1 MLKNALS
8 ERINIMGKTAW
19 IITAFALIAF
29 GMLVLII
36 ALSSV
41 GWDFSKLGTGNY
53 ETNSYEITED
63 FENIL
68 IETNTADVAIVPSYD
83 GKCSVVCYEQ
93 SKVRHSVLVRDGAL
107 TVSVEDTR
115 KWYEYIGFNFTKPT
129 ITLYIPAGDYATLSI
144 ESDTG
149 DVEIPKELSF
159 KSIYVNE
166 STGDVKNYASAS
178 EKIKIDTSTGDIRV
192 EGISAGSLEL
202 SVSTGKV
209 TASDIIC
216 DKDFKVDVNTGRA
229 NLTNVT
235 CKNLI
240 SDGDTGDIFLKNV
253 IASERFYIER
263 DTGDVKLDGS
273 DAAEIFI
280 ETDTGDVTGTLLS
293 EKIFIVE
300 TDTGRRDVPKSTTG
314 GRCEITTD
322 TGDIRISITEK

>member
-1 MLKNALS
+1 
-8 ERINIMGKTAW
+8 MGKTAW

-29 GMLVLII
+29 GMLVLIM

-68 IETNTADVAIVPSYD
+68 IETDTANVTLIPSFD

-93 SKVRHSVLVRDGAL
+93 SNVKHSVLVRDGAL
-107 TVSVEDTR
+107 AVSVEDTR

-166 STGDVKNYASAS
+166 STGDVRNYASAS

-202 SVSTGKV
+202 SVSTGKI
-209 TASDIIC
+209 TATDIISEG
-216 DKDFKVDVNTGRA
+216 DFKAEVTTGKSD
-229 NLTNVT
+229 LTDIS

-240 SDGDTGDIFLKNV
+240 SDGDTGDISLKNV

-263 DTGDVKLDGS
+263 DTGDVILDGC
-273 DAAEIFI
+273 DATEIFI

-293 EKIFIVE
+293 PKVFIAE
-300 TDTGRRDVPKSTTG
+300 TNTGRHDVPKTVTG

-322 TGDIRISITEK
+322 TGDIRISLTEN